1 MLWTQVCPTKI
12 TKHFRNWIKSEFIE
26 LLEEFALFSLLLLL
40 CLSLLDF
47 VIVQYV
53 YVVEYVL
60 YTSEYTQLNGIRR
73 YCAPFV
79 ADINVRSLLDTDT
92 DRSVF
97 CPLHSIRFVFVQF
110 QPITIFQLI
119 RFYEPFC
126 SFRLLSFSLCVCVC
140 RWSLCLFG
148 VLVLVLVMA
157 YTLYSP
163 LRHWVISHS
172 LDAEFNLVYK
182 VEMCW
187 ALHRKRHI
195 KWNAK
200 GCLSTC
206 LPKVYCL
213 VLTSFHFI
221 FLSLSFSH
229 SNFAFCFV
237 CCLRCVYALRI
248 RLWLL
253 LLPW

>member
-26 LLEEFALFSLLLLL
+26 LLEEFVLFSLLLLL

-60 YTSEYTQLNGIRR
+60 YTSEYTQLNGIRK

-79 ADINVRSLLDTDT
+79 ADINVRLLLDTDT

-126 SFRLLSFSLCVCVC
+126 SFRLLYFSLCVCVC

-148 VLVLVLVMA
+148 VLVLVMA

-206 LPKVYCL
+206 LPACL
-213 VLTSFHFI
+213 L
-221 FLSLSFSH
+221 LSLYNFQSLLSRSNLLPFYLSFS
-229 SNFAFCFV
+229 FI
-237 CCLRCVYALRI
+237 LTL
-248 RLWLL
+248 
-253 LLPW
+253 